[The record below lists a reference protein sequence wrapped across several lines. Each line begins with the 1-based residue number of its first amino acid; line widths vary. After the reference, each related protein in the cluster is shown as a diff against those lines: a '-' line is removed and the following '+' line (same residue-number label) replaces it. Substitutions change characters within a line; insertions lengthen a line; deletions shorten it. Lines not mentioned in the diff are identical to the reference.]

1 MEGQHVNTL
10 QAFLLAGLQRGN
22 LPPECHQ
29 RLIFRAVSLEYL
41 GTACVAVQ
49 IFDVMRFIE
58 QLLTVILAVNVDQIR
73 RQLPQDSRTGR
84 LHIHAA
90 GALAVRGNLPL
101 NVQRVRLVTGKRKLV
116 KQFAQ
121 STRQIGEHRADKA
134 LLRTRAHQ
142 ITADALAEQR
152 TDRVNNNTLAC
163 TRLAGKH
170 GQTLIEFD
178 VCAFDD
184 RYIFNVE

>member
-1 MEGQHVNTL
+1 M
-10 QAFLLAGLQRGN
+10 
-22 LPPECHQ
+22 
-29 RLIFRAVSLEYL
+29 
-41 GTACVAVQ
+41 
-49 IFDVMRFIE
+49 
-58 QLLTVILAVNVDQIR
+58 LTR
-73 RQLPQDSRTGR
+73 P
-84 LHIHAA
+84 

-152 TDRVNNNTLAC
+152 TDGIDNDTLA
-163 TRLAGKH
+163 RAGSRRKARSDPY
-170 GQTLIEFD
+170 QVRCLR
-178 VCAFDD
+178 V
-184 RYIFNVE
+184 R

>member
-1 MEGQHVNTL
+1 
-10 QAFLLAGLQRGN
+10 
-22 LPPECHQ
+22 
-29 RLIFRAVSLEYL
+29 
-41 GTACVAVQ
+41 
-49 IFDVMRFIE
+49 MRFIE

-84 LHIHAA
+84 LHIHTA

-101 NVQRVRLVTGKRKLV
+101 DVQRIRLVTGKRKLV
-116 KQFAQ
+116 KQFTQ
-121 STRQIGEHRADKA
+121 STRQIGEYRADKA

-152 TDRVNNNTLAC
+152 TDRINNDTLAR
-163 TRLAGKH
+163 TRLTGKH

-184 RYIFNVE
+184 CYIFNVE